1 MGRPAPQLLATE
13 DGEDCDEGPQVVRRR
28 AWRGRAALASVFV
41 ATAGLA
47 WLGCSTHLRLVPQ
60 SAATEVQLWEPST
73 EGEPLDVKVLTYNTF
88 WWNLFGKHGGRGGMA
103 GKLIGNS
110 SSPPFDLMGFQE
122 CEDPARVLSD
132 AGLLHD
138 YIPLSGWHNIAVAYR
153 KAAWQLLGNGQVD
166 VAEDQ
171 WGRKGK
177 HYFGKRAVQWM
188 RLQHKSTKKTVL
200 FMNHHGPL
208 PVGTGGKWGGWAT
221 AHNILNLAQ
230 QQGKPGDAVI
240 LVGDFNANWASP
252 TVKELQAHLS
262 HVFTGTFFS
271 GIDNIF
277 SNVKGNVVATE
288 NLGHGG
294 SDHDALSAVLRLG
307 PASVPP
313 LGLPP
318 PLLGISG
325 LLEPGVEY
333 ETHGGW
339 RALRPGHAM
348 GGCIRLC
355 LEEAKCKSWS
365 WVEHAGDGEDGES
378 QCWLKGTG
386 SVKKVKRKNFFS
398 GMPKKGDR
406 GHCHCQCQW
415 ATSAQ
420 VCGADDGSCCW
431 PQCCGHLAR
440 ASV

>member
-1 MGRPAPQLLATE
+1 
-13 DGEDCDEGPQVVRRR
+13 
-28 AWRGRAALASVFV
+28 
-41 ATAGLA
+41 
-47 WLGCSTHLRLVPQ
+47 
-60 SAATEVQLWEPST
+60 
-73 EGEPLDVKVLTYNTF
+73 
-88 WWNLFGKHGGRGGMA
+88 
-103 GKLIGNS
+103 
-110 SSPPFDLMGFQE
+110 MGFQE
-122 CEDPARVLSD
+122 CEDITAVLRG
-132 AGLLHD
+132 AGLFEQFGAFAGD
-138 YIPLSGWHNIAVAYR
+138 GSATGAICMAYR
-153 KAAWQLLGNGQVD
+153 RASWLLLSHGMSH
-166 VAEDQ
+166 VAEDNL
-171 WGRKGK
+171 
-177 HYFGKRAVQWM
+177 GKRAAQWM
-188 RLQHKSTKKTVL
+188 RLSHAATGKTVF

-208 PVGTGGKWGGWAT
+208 PVNTGGRCGGPAT
-221 AHNILNLAQ
+221 AFNLLQLAALNAQ
-230 QQGKPGDAVI
+230 PGDAI
-240 LVGDFNANWASP
+240 IIVGDFNANGDSL
-252 TVKELQAHLS
+252 TVQHLQWRLHRVYAGA
-262 HVFTGTFFS
+262 FGS
-271 GIDNIF
+271 GIDNVF
-277 SNVKGNVVATE
+277 SNVGPAAVKETR
-288 NLGHGG
+288 NLGCGG